1 MHNPCVKSLRSHL
14 NRLTELG
21 LPPLEI
27 SERMDCRSHDLAALA
42 KRLEDMGNHRP
53 LLYTNVLNQLGEQS
67 QFPLLMNLFAT
78 RSLSAAALDHPV
90 DKYGMELTHHYAKL
104 VSSHGETVTIPKDE
118 APVKECICSESEI
131 DCRKFPIPY
140 CHEKDVGPYFVMSN
154 IMKSHEGFYDATMT
168 KNLIYGPKRLSVSAH
183 WHHHLMRIY
192 EEYEKKG
199 ERAPIAIVVSHHP
212 AFFLGMCALADW
224 ANDDYGTIASC
235 FQEPFRLTASETWGD
250 KFLVPADA
258 ELIIEGEVLPG
269 EREWQNPFGEI
280 SGHYQERM
288 KVPVVEVTAVTHRND
303 AIFQHMLPGYP
314 EHWILG
320 GLPKEGTVWAELKSK
335 LPSLQALHLPDSGCG
350 RFTLVMSFKDAKP
363 SDFRIASM
371 MSFSDM
377 PNLKIAIAVD
387 DDINVFD
394 EREVMWAVATQ
405 TWWDKDVET
414 IQGVQ
419 SFRPW
424 LGDTVVMIDA
434 RRPNIPDFPERNRMP
449 AEALARV
456 ESLARDLMSQAR

>member
-1 MHNPCVKSLRSHL
+1 VKSLHTHL
-14 NRLTELG
+14 DRLREIG
-21 LPPLEI
+21 MPPIEI
-27 SERMDCRSHDLAALA
+27 EQQMDCRTHDLAALA
-42 KRLEDMGNHRP
+42 KRLEDMGNRRP
-53 LLYTNVLNQLGEQS
+53 LLFKNTLNQLGEPS

-78 RSLSAAALDHPV
+78 RALCAAALEHPV
-90 DKYGMELTHHYAKL
+90 EDYGMGLTHKYAEL
-104 VSSHGETVTIPKDE
+104 VSKYGETVVIPKGD
-118 APVKECICSESEI
+118 APVKECVCAESEI

-140 CHEKDVGPYFVMSN
+140 CHENDVGPYFVMSN

-192 EEYEKKG
+192 EEYEQRN

-224 ANDDYGTIASC
+224 ANDDYGTLASC

-258 ELIIEGEVLPG
+258 ELIIEGEVIPH
-269 EREWQNPFGEI
+269 ERATQNPFGEI
-280 SGHYQERM
+280 SGHYQEVM
-288 KVPVVEVTAVTHRND
+288 NVPVVEVTAVTHRNN
-303 AIFQHMLPGYP
+303 AIFQHMLPGRP

-320 GLPKEGTVWAELKSK
+320 GLPKEGTVWADLKPK
-335 LPSLQALHLPDSGCG
+335 IPSIQALHLPDSGCG
-350 RFTLVMSFKDAKP
+350 RFSLTMSFKDPKP
-363 SDFRIASM
+363 ADFRIASLM
-371 MSFSDM
+371 CFADM
-377 PNLKIAIAVD
+377 PNLKIAIGVD

-394 EREVMWAVATQ
+394 EREVQWAVATQ
-405 TWWDKDVET
+405 TWWDKDIET

-419 SFRPW
+419 SFRKW

-434 RRPNIPDFPERNRMP
+434 RRPAIPDFPERNRMP
-449 AEALARV
+449 EEALSRV
-456 ESLARDLMSQAR
+456 ESLARELMSR

>member
-1 MHNPCVKSLRSHL
+1 MPKSLRSHL
-14 NRLTELG
+14 EELRRQG
-21 LPPLEI
+21 MGALEI
-27 SERMDCRSHDLAALA
+27 DQQMDCRTHDLAALA
-42 KRLEDMGNHRP
+42 KRLEDMGNRRP
-53 LLYTNVLNQLGEQS
+53 LLYTNTLNQLGQPS

-78 RSLSAAALDHPV
+78 RPLNAVALDHPAS
-90 DKYGMELTHHYAKL
+90 DYGMGLTHHYANL
-104 VSSHGETVTIPKDE
+104 VSRHGETVVVPKGD
-118 APVKECICSESEI
+118 APVKECVCAESEI

-235 FQEPFRLTASETWGD
+235 FQEPFRLTASETWGED
-250 KFLVPADA
+250 FLVPADA
-258 ELIIEGEVLPG
+258 ELVIEGEVIPG
-269 EREWQNPFGEI
+269 ERDWQNPFGEI

-335 LPSLQALHLPDSGCG
+335 FPSLQALHLPDSGCG

-363 SDFRIASM
+363 SDFRLASM
-371 MSFSDM
+371 MSFADM
-377 PNLKIAIAVD
+377 PNLKIAIGVD

-405 TWWDKDVET
+405 TWWDKDIET
-414 IQGVQ
+414 IKGVQ

-424 LGDTVVMIDA
+424 LGDTVAMIDA
-434 RRPNIPDFPERNRMP
+434 RRPNLENFPERNRMP

-456 ESLARDLMSQAR
+456 ESLARELIAKAL